1 MTSQAHTAAT
11 LPASSLSHDAS
22 PTQALLRPLKAA
34 AKRCVPACFYALVTY
49 LIYLGWVRRSDSYL
63 TAESGLGYALGI
75 IGGTMMLLLLLY
87 PLRKKLRFMRHLG
100 AVRHW
105 FRMHMVFGVLGPLL
119 VLYHANFQLGSLNSS
134 VALICMVVVA
144 LSGLIGRY
152 IYTKIHYGLY
162 GRCATLKQLKGD
174 SRDSRAELLVMT
186 SFAPKLLERVEHFE
200 RMALEPPR
208 GLAHSLWR
216 LFTLGLRLRWT
227 RYALFQ
233 ALGCEIAR
241 EAQRANWRPQM
252 QRRLRRA
259 IRRHISRHLA
269 TVQKVSEFSFYERLF
284 SLWHVLHFPLF
295 LMMVLSGIIHV
306 IAVHLY

>member
-11 LPASSLSHDAS
+11 LPSAPMAGDVSTA
-22 PTQALLRPLKAA
+22 QALLGPVKATIR
-34 AKRCVPACFYALVTY
+34 RCIPVCFYTLVVY
-49 LIYLGWVRRSDSYL
+49 LIYLGWVSRSDSYL

-100 AVRHW
+100 PVRHW

-119 VLYHANFQLGSLNSS
+119 VLYHSHFQLGSLNSS

-162 GRCATLKQLKGD
+162 GRCATLTQLKGD
-174 SRDSRAELLVMT
+174 TRDSKAELLVMT
-186 SFAPKLLERVEHFE
+186 GFAPYLLGRVEAFERVT
-200 RMALEPPR
+200 LEPPR
-208 GLAHSLWR
+208 GLTHSLER
-216 LFTLGLRLRWT
+216 LVTLGLRLRWT

-233 ALGCEIAR
+233 TLGREIGR

-252 QRRLRRA
+252 QRRLHRS
-259 IRRHISRHLA
+259 IRRHISLHLA
-269 TVQKVSEFSFYERLF
+269 TVQKIAELSFYERLF

-295 LMMVLSGIIHV
+295 LMMILSGTIHV